1 MSVAET
7 LLRMLI
13 RFPKLLIAIVKRC
26 SSTALHLL
34 RYLFSLW
41 NASVQKGTR
50 KYSLEDNTDNVS
62 PSRLHEEKDGGA
74 GTHVESATALCSE
87 DEGSASSRRLTP
99 RGPETPAP
107 LLSAEGRGP
116 TLSVPQPSSTNLPE
130 PNRAYHLP
138 TQATGESHLQ
148 VCAPPLKN
156 LKKLLTT
163 TSLYSLF
170 CMLMFLDH
178 PGFIERSLKDTQRDH
193 KTDIKK
199 WMDFWATFQ
208 DDINNLNLLATVLLS
223 GNVSFLA
230 IITQN
235 GLSYWPQR
243 LSYVSLVAALGSIL
257 MGLAVRTPRFFTAYT
272 SFYFQV
278 MALVLGFPFELFLY
292 SIILFI
298 AALIVHFSINA
309 AMLQIYATIVIM
321 GLVIVCLFLYWLV
334 TEPLEGRKVPKEGV
348 ARESQA

>member
-148 VCAPPLKN
+148 FGLHAVVP
-156 LKKLLTT
+156 
-163 TSLYSLF
+163 
-170 CMLMFLDH
+170 
-178 PGFIERSLKDTQRDH
+178 RSSWIRRAL
-193 KTDIKK
+193 
-199 WMDFWATFQ
+199 
-208 DDINNLNLLATVLLS
+208 
-223 GNVSFLA
+223 
-230 IITQN
+230 
-235 GLSYWPQR
+235 PQR
-243 LSYVSLVAALGSIL
+243 HT
-257 MGLAVRTPRFFTAYT
+257 M
-272 SFYFQV
+272 
-278 MALVLGFPFELFLY
+278 
-292 SIILFI
+292 
-298 AALIVHFSINA
+298 
-309 AMLQIYATIVIM
+309 
-321 GLVIVCLFLYWLV
+321 
-334 TEPLEGRKVPKEGV
+334 
-348 ARESQA
+348 

>member
-7 LLRMLI
+7 LLRMLL
-13 RFPKLLIAIVKRC
+13 RFPKLLIATVKQC

-41 NASVQKGTR
+41 NASVQKGKR
-50 KYSLEDNTDNVS
+50 KYSLEDNTDNMS
-62 PSRLHEEKDGGA
+62 PSKSHGEKDGGA
-74 GTHVESATALCSE
+74 GIHVESATALCSE
-87 DEGSASSRRLTP
+87 DEGSALEPTP
-99 RGPETPAP
+99 RGTETPAP
-107 LLSAEGRGP
+107 LLSAEGRVS
-116 TLSVPQPSSTNLPE
+116 TLSTLRPSSTNLPE
-130 PNRAYHLP
+130 PNR
-138 TQATGESHLQ
+138 SRSLQ

-156 LKKLLTT
+156 LKELFTR
-163 TSLYSLF
+163 TSLYNLL

-178 PGFIERSLKDTQRDH
+178 PGFVERSLKGTQYRR
-193 KTDIKK
+193 KTDINK
-199 WMDFWATFQ
+199 WVAFWETFQ
-208 DDINNLNLLATVLLS
+208 KDVENINLLATVLLS

-230 IITQN
+230 IITNN

-272 SFYFQV
+272 PFYFQV
-278 MALVLGFPFELFLY
+278 MVLVLGFPFELFLY

-309 AMLQIYATIVIM
+309 AMLQIYAAIVIM

-334 TEPLEGRKVPKEGV
+334 TEPLEGREGREEGT
-348 ARESQA
+348 ARGVQV